1 MHIMNKL
8 QKGFTLIELM
18 IVIAIIAILAAIA
31 LPAYQDYIVR
41 AKVSEG
47 VLIADGCKT
56 SVAEYY
62 QSQGTLPP
70 TLLSSGCDT
79 ARTNYVKSLD
89 VLLGVIRATLS
100 TEPGLSTAGG
110 SLFALKPSLA
120 AVSPRDNPLTWTCGA
135 AAGTT
140 IQSKYLPAKCRQ

>member
-1 MHIMNKL
+1 MKMI

-41 AKVSEG
+41 SKVSEG

-62 QSQGTLPP
+62 QSNGVVPP

-79 ARTNYVKSLD
+79 VATTYVKSLD
-89 VLLGVIRATLS
+89 VVSGKIEVTMS
-100 TEPGLSTAGG
+100 SDPGLSTA
-110 SLFALKPSLA
+110 ALKLFVLRPS
-120 AVSPRDNPLTWTCGA
+120 STTIDQPLIWDCGS
-135 AAGTT
+135 AAGTS
-140 IQSKYLPAKCRQ
+140 IPSKYLPAKCRL

>member
-1 MHIMNKL
+1 MRKI
-8 QKGFTLIELM
+8 QQGFTLIELM

-62 QSQGTLPP
+62 QSQGVLPP
-70 TLLSSGCDT
+70 TLSSSGCDT
-79 ARTNYVKSLD
+79 VVTTYVASLN
-89 VLLGVIRATLS
+89 VLLGVIQATLS
-100 TEPGLSTAGG
+100 TDPGLSSAGG
-110 SLFALKPSLA
+110 TLFMLMPSVAALNPL
-120 AVSPRDNPLTWTCGA
+120 DNPLTWTCGA
-135 AAGTT
+135 VAGTT
-140 IQSKYLPAKCRQ
+140 VPSKYLPAKCRQ

>member
-1 MHIMNKL
+1 MKMI

-41 AKVSEG
+41 AKVSEAI
-47 VLIADGCKT
+47 LIADGCKT

-62 QSQGTLPP
+62 QSQGVLASTLA
-70 TLLSSGCDT
+70 SSGCDT
-79 ARTNYVKSLD
+79 AQTQYVSSLD
-89 VLLGVIRATLS
+89 VGKPTAGDIEVTLS
-100 TEPGLSTAGG
+100 TDPGLSTAAQ
-110 SLFALKPSLA
+110 SLFILHPTTVALDEPIKWDCSK
-120 AVSPRDNPLTWTCGA
+120 A

-140 IQSKYLPAKCRQ
+140 IPAKYLPARCR